1 MDLDDG
7 TTNSYHTA
15 KESRIDHGHQST
27 LSIESDETTSTLHQP
42 VIQDDLVTNIFS
54 SEGSFY
60 YDALAS
66 PSQTNQQ
73 IISSIDKQNFLID
86 NLTTLLE
93 EIETFNLTNLNEDKS
108 RLPPEGEEST
118 NNIDQLI
125 TIVQD
130 IHQFNP
136 SKTTN
141 TMDNLLFI
149 YDDIN
154 DEQPTPFVDNLVEID
169 PTPSCVNN
177 LLFIYDEII
186 TPTDGESKQI
196 GNDSD
201 EWSYDN
207 LTTKQDEQVNTD
219 YLGTIVHEALEARF
233 QKPIKFKQTNEIE
246 EEDSAV
252 SFEKLINQTDNEN
265 LEPIADT
272 DNLGTIIHDVLSARF
287 QQPIKIKTIDQLDPE
302 ILAEESQEFIDE
314 PVADIDNLGTIV
326 HESLAARF
334 QQPINIKSI
343 VDFDQQLLT
352 ETYEAFIDEPTT
364 DTIDHETLKEVNN
377 ELNQESIL
385 SNFEKPIDESM
396 DQTHTLETIIYE
408 IESENQQSNFPIS
421 ESDPPPVSNLSKIVS
436 DSLLTS
442 SKYYR
447 YNQDENKIEFNI
459 THRPPPPPPP
469 VYDEEI
475 YEEYGYRRT
484 TTDSETDDIVEKFE
498 ELCRRYSS
506 NYDQYEKTTK
516 NFDDDINQFEKQLYE
531 QKDQILTPTS
541 DTTSEELITTIERVF
556 DMGDEM
562 TIKSNDTDDFYLTLT
577 IKRQPNNIGKY
588 GFNFEEYFDG
598 KIKISSIIDE
608 NYCPNLNIGDEIISI
623 NNNRTF
629 KTRAQCQLIFD
640 SLWKNFYENI
650 QITILK
656 SGNIPIIP
664 SK

>member
-629 KTRAQCQLIFD
+629 KTRTQCQLIFD

>member
-562 TIKSNDTDDFYLTLT
+562 TIKSNDTNDFYLTLT